1 MSHTD
6 VELHHGY
13 SVHGTGEK
21 HDTGKW
27 GGSFHIARHGVPTIS
42 ISVVG
47 AEFDSSEAAAA
58 HALQQGKR
66 YIDSELSGTRM
77 EARR

>member
-6 VELHHGY
+6 VEQHQGY

-27 GGSFHIARHGVPTIS
+27 GGSFHIAQHGKPTIS

-47 AEFDSSEAAAA
+47 AEFDSADAAAS

-66 YIDSELSGTRM
+66 YIDHELAG
-77 EARR
+77 ARR

>member
-1 MSHTD
+1 MSHTNL
-6 VELHHGY
+6 EQYHGY

-27 GGSFHIARHGVPTIS
+27 YGSFHIALSGIPTIS

-47 AEFDSSEAAAA
+47 TDFDSAEAAAS
-58 HALQQGKR
+58 HALEQGKR
-66 YIDSELSGTRM
+66 YIDSKLNEVQH
-77 EARR
+77 